1 MVSWRGARISL
12 ARGCV
17 LSREYFPSSVHPV
30 FVDDVLLAHMRGMS
44 TDLTPRGVLKPTH
57 QEAAP
62 DSLKTDVE
70 PLIASI
76 FVYPIS
82 RYKMCVCSFSWI
94 YVECELGMPRA
105 PWQLTLP
112 GPFTVH
118 SPHSHSFSDAPL
130 LTRKVTRSSAIA
142 EWPRDASCQLKS
154 CQLPRN
160 SAETRL
166 LVRQVLNKWKLW
178 S

>member
-94 YVECELGMPRA
+94 YVECERGARDAQGP
-105 PWQLTLP
+105 LTVNSP
-112 GPFTVH
+112 GSLHSAQSTLAFLLWCPFTDTK
-118 SPHSHSFSDAPL
+118 SDKKL
-130 LTRKVTRSSAIA
+130 SYRRVTARCVVSVEI
-142 EWPRDASCQLKS
+142 
-154 CQLPRN
+154 LPITTQQCRN
-160 SAETRL
+160 
-166 LVRQVLNKWKLW
+166 
-178 S
+178 